1 MQDHHKVLYG
11 TSDPLQNL
19 VVDRTHLRA
28 QCTQELSV
36 KLLKLRQGL
45 VLVHGDP
52 KRLRELLLDSLPS
65 ILTLFRAALRLESEV
80 PKGDKI
86 VAAKELAGRAGF
98 DGDVL
103 ERLWDLHLRR
113 QTDNL
118 PDLAWEYLEGVER
131 VLSHVSK
138 R

>member
-1 MQDHHKVLYG
+1 M
-11 TSDPLQNL
+11 
-19 VVDRTHLRA
+19 
-28 QCTQELSV
+28 
-36 KLLKLRQGL
+36 
-45 VLVHGDP
+45 
-52 KRLRELLLDSLPS
+52 
-65 ILTLFRAALRLESEV
+65 
-80 PKGDKI
+80 
-86 VAAKELAGRAGF
+86 AAKELAGRAGF